1 MGPWVLEGHLVE
13 GLRLKSSYLWV
24 KRDFHKNGRD
34 LFDLS
39 LARDQLLWWRRDA
52 DVRHFP
58 AFSDWIFSDN
68 NVYRHSLCRLQILN
82 KKMFFRFFFRDICTH
97 FQTQRRVHIL
107 AQNSLKIRFRV
118 TYFLQEKLSNFSII
132 EKDVRKKKNWNEKLK
147 CSIFILVCF
156 SNLSDLVF
164 YSHRA
169 LYNKIRIFRENSRVF

>member
-1 MGPWVLEGHLVE
+1 MPSFKYSNGTFWVIFKHCGLE
-13 GLRLKSSYLWV
+13 SSYLWV

-82 KKMFFRFFFRDICTH
+82 KKMFFRFLRDICTH

-132 EKDVRKKKNWNEKLK
+132 EIDVRKKKTKKN
-147 CSIFILVCF
+147 
-156 SNLSDLVF
+156 
-164 YSHRA
+164 
-169 LYNKIRIFRENSRVF
+169 

>member
-1 MGPWVLEGHLVE
+1 MPKLKNSNETFLVVFKHC
-13 GLRLKSSYLWV
+13 GLKSSYLWV

-82 KKMFFRFFFRDICTH
+82 KKMFFRCTH

-107 AQNSLKIRFRV
+107 AQNSLKIKFRE
-118 TYFLQEKLSNFSII
+118 TFSY
-132 EKDVRKKKNWNEKLK
+132 RKKYQFFPLKKNK
-147 CSIFILVCF
+147 
-156 SNLSDLVF
+156 
-164 YSHRA
+164 
-169 LYNKIRIFRENSRVF
+169 